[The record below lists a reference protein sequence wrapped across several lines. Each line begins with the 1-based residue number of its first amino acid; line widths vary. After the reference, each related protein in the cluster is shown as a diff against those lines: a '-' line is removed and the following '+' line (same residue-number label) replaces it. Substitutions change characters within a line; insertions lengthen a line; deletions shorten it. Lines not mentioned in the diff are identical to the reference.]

1 MNGRLVDS
9 RSELAT
15 IDGYERVL
23 GSSLRFDMRPF
34 DPDAPQRGVYGDKLL
49 APD

>member
-9 RSELAT
+9 ELST
-15 IDGYERVL
+15 IDGDEWVL
-23 GSSLRFDMRPF
+23 GSSRRFDVRPF

-49 APD
+49 ARG